1 MIALIIIFGI
11 LSAWRILAVN
21 TRLIEILQTYSLR
34 RTKRHERCKIRW
46 NFANHPRTLSLS
58 DGNYDTSFSF
68 ILLS

>member
-46 NFANHPRTLSLS
+46 
-58 DGNYDTSFSF
+58 
-68 ILLS
+68 